1 MSARGI
7 AKKRQ
12 KNVSKSQ
19 RANVLFPV
27 GRLHRYMKAGPGTRK
42 LRIGVGAPVYAAAV
56 IEYLTAEVLELAG
69 NAARDNK
76 KTRITPRHILLAI
89 ANDEELHQLL
99 RNVTI
104 ASGGVLPKIHPELLA
119 KKKGGKFVTGGN
131 TPVAVPY
138 KKPIATKPP
147 AHKKTLY
154 SFQITNKMNG
164 NVNGAT
170 PTSGAS
176 PTLSNAMAVAN
187 KTPNSAANATAGSAS
202 PLKLRA
208 KGKDISS
215 VLPPPGPFTVLSEK
229 KLFLGQKLTVIQSD
243 ISTVTADALVH
254 PTNSNLDF
262 LGEVGQALS
271 KAAGKEF
278 VQEVR
283 DLANCNG
290 PLPACDVAIC
300 NGFKLP
306 ARWVIHVNGP
316 TLGDVDAFDKLE
328 RCVKNCLVLAD
339 KQNLKSMALPSIG
352 SGKAGFPKQQAA
364 QTIIKSICSYF
375 VNVMSSSLKQIYFVL
390 YDMESIGAY
399 TAELAKLDS

>member
-12 KNVSKSQ
+12 KNISKSQ

-27 GRLHRYMKAGPGTRK
+27 GRLHRYLKAGPGTRK

-69 NAARDNK
+69 NAARDNR

-131 TPVAVPY
+131 TPVTVPY

-147 AHKKTLY
+147 AHKKLPAAKIIDSTGDTAAPDVTDT
-154 SFQITNKMNG
+154 SIPNATN
-164 NVNGAT
+164 T
-170 PTSGAS
+170 P
-176 PTLSNAMAVAN
+176 N
-187 KTPNSAANATAGSAS
+187 KTPNAATNVPAGSAS

-208 KGKDISS
+208 KGKDMGTI
-215 VLPPPGPFTVLSEK
+215 LPPPGSFTVLSEK

-243 ISTVTADALVH
+243 ISTVTADAVVH

-271 KAAGKEF
+271 KAGGKEF

-283 DLANCNG
+283 DLANG
-290 PLPACDVAIC
+290 SGALQSCDVAVC

-316 TLGDVDAFDKLE
+316 TTGDTDAFEKLE
-328 RCVKNCLVLAD
+328 RCVRNCLVLAD
-339 KQNLKSMALPSIG
+339 TRNLKSLALPSIG

>member
-27 GRLHRYMKAGPGTRK
+27 GRLHRYMKAGPGTRR

-76 KTRITPRHILLAI
+76 KSRITPRHILLAI

-99 RNVTI
+99 RHVTI

-119 KKKGGKFVTGGN
+119 KKKGGKFITGAN
-131 TPVAVPY
+131 TPVTVPY

-147 AHKKTLY
+147 AYKKVTTAK
-154 SFQITNKMNG
+154 TNAIMMG
-164 NVNGAT
+164 GSAAST
-170 PTSGAS
+170 PNFHSCLLPLLPSTPPAKTPGSPASVTSGS
-176 PTLSNAMAVAN
+176 S
-187 KTPNSAANATAGSAS
+187 TPV
-202 PLKLRA
+202 KLRA
-208 KGKDISS
+208 KGKDIASS
-215 VLPPPGPFTVLSEK
+215 STFTVLSEK
-229 KLFLGQKLTVIQSD
+229 KLFLGQKLTVVQSD
-243 ISTVTADALVH
+243 ISTVVADAVVH
-254 PTNSNLDF
+254 PTNANLDF
-262 LGEVGQALS
+262 LGEVGLALS
-271 KAAGKEF
+271 KKGGKALLD
-278 VQEVR
+278 EVR
-283 DLANCNG
+283 ELANCKG
-290 PLPACDVAIC
+290 ALPSCDAAIC
-300 NGFKLP
+300 NGCNLP

-316 TLGDVDAFDKLE
+316 TNGEVDAFDKLE
-328 RCVKNCLVLAD
+328 RCVRNCLVVAD
-339 KQNLKSMALPSIG
+339 TRNFKSLALPSIG

-364 QTIIKSICSYF
+364 QTIIKSICNYF

>member
-12 KNVSKSQ
+12 KNISKSQ

-76 KTRITPRHILLAI
+76 KSRITPRHILLAI

-99 RNVTI
+99 RHVTI

-119 KKKGGKFVTGGN
+119 KKRGGKFVTGGN
-131 TPVAVPY
+131 TPVTVPY

-147 AHKKTLY
+147 AHKKM
-154 SFQITNKMNG
+154 TNTKINS
-164 NVNGAT
+164 NVSGVKPADTAALAAT
-170 PTSGAS
+170 NSPSQAKALNAAANVTSGAS
-176 PTLSNAMAVAN
+176 
-187 KTPNSAANATAGSAS
+187 S

-208 KGKDISS
+208 KGKDMSAATS
-215 VLPPPGPFTVLSEK
+215 PFTVLSEK
-229 KLFLGQKLTVIQSD
+229 KLFLGQKLTVVQSD
-243 ISTVTADALVH
+243 ISTVMADAVVH
-254 PTNSNLDF
+254 PTNANMDF

-271 KAAGKEF
+271 KAGGKALLD
-278 VQEVR
+278 EVR
-283 DLANCNG
+283 DLASCNG
-290 PLPACDVAIC
+290 ALPSCDVAVC
-300 NGFKLP
+300 NGCNLP

-316 TLGDVDAFDKLE
+316 TNGDVDAFDKLE
-328 RCVKNCLVLAD
+328 RCVKNCLVVAD
-339 KQNLKSMALPSIG
+339 TRNFKSLALPSIG
-352 SGKAGFPKQQAA
+352 SGKAGFPRQQAA
-364 QTIIKSICSYF
+364 QTIIKCICNYF

>member
-12 KNVSKSQ
+12 KNISKSQ

-27 GRLHRYMKAGPGTRK
+27 GRLHRYLKAGPGTRK

-69 NAARDNK
+69 NAARDNR

-131 TPVAVPY
+131 TPVSVPY

-147 AHKKTLY
+147 AHKKLPASKLGDGTDGTA
-154 SFQITNKMNG
+154 S
-164 NVNGAT
+164 GAT
-170 PTSGAS
+170 DSSMVNTA
-176 PTLSNAMAVAN
+176 NAPN
-187 KTPNSAANATAGSAS
+187 KTPNAATNVSPGSAS
-202 PLKLRA
+202 PLKMRA
-208 KGKDISS
+208 KGKDMSTI
-215 VLPPPGPFTVLSEK
+215 LPPPGSFTVLSEK

-243 ISTVTADALVH
+243 ISTVSADAVVH

-271 KAAGKEF
+271 KAGGKEF

-290 PLPACDVAIC
+290 ALQSCDVAVC

-316 TLGDVDAFDKLE
+316 TPGETDAFEKLE
-328 RCVKNCLVLAD
+328 RCVRNCLVLAD
-339 KQNLKSMALPSIG
+339 TRNLKSLALPSIG